1 MRFDASGNRV
11 FSQESGHG
19 PWKFEYDGLG
29 HQTRVV
35 EPPEPGLP
43 NIVSSQIYDAR
54 GWVEKA
60 INPLGKAVS
69 FTRRHHDRPEVVTN
83 PRGKKIETVYDAMG
97 RTIQVKQPY
106 RLSGTNED
114 SFYSTATSYL
124 GGTGL
129 PYAVTDAE
137 GETFFQF
144 YNTSGQ
150 RVALTNRR
158 GHQWLFSYDL
168 LGRQTAV
175 KTPHN
180 QNVHLQTW
188 DDQRDVL
195 ISTREP
201 SGQVT
206 SYVEYDDADRL
217 KKRQDGVG
225 ETTLTY
231 DLRGRLIRSQENGLI
246 LKRSYSAASGQLQT
260 YTNERGEK
268 FLYSMTPDGLLT
280 RITYPALK
288 VPGQTGYAPP
298 ANKSVAY
305 TYDDHKR
312 LKTVSDWGGRKAEYS
327 YDAAGRLVRLLR
339 KSGSATIASK
349 TWRYDDSGQI
359 KEIREVNSKGQIIV
373 LQTFAHDAVGRATHR
388 LALPWAYGG
397 GVSLQAEVGPDN
409 RLTSVGGQPVDYDGD
424 GNLLSFSDNLF
435 GGSVTQFGFDARNRL
450 VTSAMGGASVS
461 YAYDQEGHRQS
472 MTLGT
477 GATEES
483 TVYSVNPHAGLSQCV
498 ARRRGNAITWAV
510 HGLGLLWEVEE
521 VFNSATKPL
530 KVKDVLFH
538 HHDQAGNTTVVT
550 NLKGEDVLWV
560 RYDLYGQVVESK
572 VPRQRALTANGSLPA
587 PAGGAELTPA
597 RAELDA
603 SALSPLARALLITP
617 YLYSGAHGVQTD
629 PTGLIHMRARYYH
642 PGIRR
647 FINQDPIGFGGGMN
661 WYAYADGNPLMN
673 PDPSGLYAV
682 VDDAIAGGI
691 GAVVGLVIQGGM
703 DVWHGQMSPGSHYLA
718 AAAGGAVAGVGTLYL
733 GPGGVGLGTATA
745 AGIAGAGGA
754 ATSNVIRQT
763 ADISA
768 GRQSSFSGTSLAVES
783 AFGGAGGA
791 IGSKV
796 APYILRPL
804 SNQVKGMIGEG
815 TSLAYNLAQG
825 NVPAGLSRG
834 VGWQVNLP
842 GQNAVW
848 DWQFRN
854 VFSGATTIVESK
866 FGTAGLTAAQKASAP
881 FTSNLSIERWT
892 YGFWSGAGGALGG
905 ISGAAAGRK

>member
-521 VFNSATKPL
+521 VFNSATTPL

-538 HHDQAGNTTVVT
+538 HHDQVGNTTVVT

-647 FINQDPIGFGGGMN
+647 FINQDPIGFAGGMN
-661 WYAYADGNPLMN
+661 WYAYANGNPIMN
-673 PDPSGLYAV
+673 SDPSGLMVPGPYGSWKNSDGSINWGPFLAYTAV
-682 VDDAIAGGI
+682 GVQDYVANNFWSGFKRNISDPKFVMENMGG
-691 GAVVGLVIQGGM
+691 GF
-703 DVWHGQMSPGSHYLA
+703 
-718 AAAGGAVAGVGTLYL
+718 
-733 GPGGVGLGTATA
+733 
-745 AGIAGAGGA
+745 GIAGAINRATQTTSRVATATSRISVAAGEDMSSAAGTTVWRHVADGHPALGAAQRGVAVPNGVATAASLEARAFVHDGGTTLGSGLTSWTADLRYAHMRLAQSGGVILQGVAPESSIWMNSAAAAFGSAEAQVLIPGLTRGVVLGGGQAGNILGGLGTLGGA
-754 ATSNVIRQT
+754 AM
-763 ADISA
+763 
-768 GRQSSFSGTSLAVES
+768 
-783 AFGGAGGA
+783 FGNA
-791 IGSKV
+791 IG
-796 APYILRPL
+796 
-804 SNQVKGMIGEG
+804 
-815 TSLAYNLAQG
+815 QG
-825 NVPAGLSRG
+825 L
-834 VGWQVNLP
+834 
-842 GQNAVW
+842 
-848 DWQFRN
+848 
-854 VFSGATTIVESK
+854 
-866 FGTAGLTAAQKASAP
+866 
-881 FTSNLSIERWT
+881 
-892 YGFWSGAGGALGG
+892 
-905 ISGAAAGRK
+905 GRK